1 MSDQIKSQVISRRK
15 ALFLVGL
22 AASLAVPA
30 TVITASDA
38 DAQQTDEQSK
48 KKKGKKKEKGEKKEQ
63 KEEEKEER
71 KY

>member
-30 TVITASDA
+30 VITASDA
-38 DAQQTDEQSK
+38 EAQQPSREE
-48 KKKGKKKEKGEKKEQ
+48 KKEKR
-63 KEEEKEER
+63 EER
-71 KY
+71 KEKREERKEKEK